1 MQAKHMHIAWSTWAC
16 KVGRW
21 SSQQKL
27 AAFANTD
34 LDPSI
39 CQAACC
45 LPSFNPSS
53 MLHHTADRSPIY
65 AALSR
70 WMAKKKGLEGEMPGP
85 PNIFKEEITNGLRI
99 KHETSRLKS
108 YTPCPHITVLSSVTS
123 II

>member
-53 MLHHTADRSPIY
+53 MLHHCTTQQIDRRYMPHCRDGW
-65 AALSR
+65 L
-70 WMAKKKGLEGEMPGP
+70 KKKGGWKERCPALLTFS
-85 PNIFKEEITNGLRI
+85 NIFKEEITNG
-99 KHETSRLKS
+99 
-108 YTPCPHITVLSSVTS
+108 C
-123 II
+123 

>member
-70 WMAKKKGLEGEMPGP
+70 WMAKKKRVGRRDARPSEHFQRRNYERVK
-85 PNIFKEEITNGLRI
+85 N
-99 KHETSRLKS
+99 
-108 YTPCPHITVLSSVTS
+108 
-123 II
+123 